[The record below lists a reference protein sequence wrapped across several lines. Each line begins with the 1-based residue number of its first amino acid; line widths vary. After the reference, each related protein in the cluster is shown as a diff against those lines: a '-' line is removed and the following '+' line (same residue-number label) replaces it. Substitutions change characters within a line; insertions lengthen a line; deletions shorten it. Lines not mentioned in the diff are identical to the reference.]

1 MKSRKIAMKKVW
13 TFWEFDHPLGSTVRV
28 ISTPLGLEIFAE
40 DVFKI
45 IAPELNNEKIVP
57 INIHSQER
65 SVVIGE
71 QLIIVKT
78 LNSGGVYKLRGIGEK
93 QVINNFRQWTRSKI
107 LPIFQKDFL

>member
-1 MKSRKIAMKKVW
+1 MKKVW

-65 SVVIGE
+65 YVVIGE

-78 LNSGGVYKLRGIGEK
+78 LKSGGIYKLRGIGEE
-93 QVINNFRQWTRSKI
+93 QVINNFTQWIRSKV
-107 LPIFQKDFL
+107 LPIFKKNVL